1 MASTTVWNPA
11 AGVGSL
17 KNSEK
22 YLIDP
27 DDFVG
32 VLALSPCTVFKQGLF
47 VEMSGLRLRA
57 LLTATKPAEPKRAVL
72 HRSKRNVC
80 LKACADGSI
89 NLAKALSSLR
99 MPLCMVKIM
108 TELSNAS
115 APRGGMYR
123 KRFEFTCYLG
133 NVVSCTKCK
142 SACLIDA
149 LLHFYKMDP
158 KCVGEV
164 MHLLIKAEDVY
175 KPSNCVKM
183 KAVNKLCPKAG
194 TCKGK
199 NPICNF

>member
-1 MASTTVWNPA
+1 MSSAMWNPA

-17 KNSEK
+17 KNNEK

-27 DDFVG
+27 NDFIG
-32 VLALSPCTVFKQGLF
+32 VLALSPCTVFKRGLF

-57 LLTATKPAEPKRAVL
+57 LLIASKLVEPKHPVL
-72 HRSKRNVC
+72 RRSKHNIC
-80 LKACADGSI
+80 LKACADGSV
-89 NLAKALSSLR
+89 NLIKALAGLH

-108 TELSNAS
+108 AELSNAS
-115 APRGGMYR
+115 GPRGGMYK
-123 KRFEFTCYLG
+123 KRFEFNCYLI

-142 SACLIDA
+142 SACLIGA

-164 MHLLIKAEDVY
+164 THLLIKAEDVY
-175 KPSNCVKM
+175 KPSNCAKM
-183 KAVNKLCPKAG
+183 KAVNKLCPIAG